1 MYEDTYHGE
10 RAFSEVEMKAAGDH
24 LKSLGFVEG
33 YADVHA
39 FSQYWMYPYGYGF
52 LWKHQYKIY

>member
-1 MYEDTYHGE
+1 
-10 RAFSEVEMKAAGDH
+10 MKAAGDH

-52 LWKHQYKIY
+52 LSKHLYLRSLLQNDQFLQTN